1 MGTCHN
7 LQDPGGTPQS
17 SRELSQIHSKREH
30 TRSHITAAEHEHA
43 RPRLVHREP
52 RKRGA
57 FAWPCPSVR
66 AAHPS
71 GRGAALALRHHRAE
85 GHPPNTEQE
94 TRNVPPLRCGA
105 STSKHAPCPACLRWC
120 VRSEHAAQPGSPRG
134 KAGITHA
141 WGHLRDLWRR
151 HVPVLMCSHQR
162 SRESTPCT
170 GGAVW
175 LEESA
180 VDRLGPCTSGG

>member
-1 MGTCHN
+1 MGHPN
-7 LQDPGGTPQS
+7 PPVS
-17 SRELSQIHSKREH
+17 SHRSIPNMN
-30 TRSHITAAEHEHA
+30 TRVVTLRLRKHEHA

-57 FAWPCPSVR
+57 FAWPCPCVR
-66 AAHPS
+66 AARPHETEAVPLGK
-71 GRGAALALRHHRAE
+71 GRGAGTAGTIGLE

-105 STSKHAPCPACLRWC
+105 STSKHAPRPACLRWC

-141 WGHLRDLWRR
+141 WGICVTFGDGTSLSSCAVTKD
-151 HVPVLMCSHQR
+151 HVKAHRAPEGQC
-162 SRESTPCT
+162 
-170 GGAVW
+170 G

-180 VDRLGPCTSGG
+180 VDPLGPCTSGG